1 MSPIRRTL
9 WGVALSL
16 VALTLIANA
25 IVSWRNTERLA
36 AGTAAS
42 AKSRDAIAAMD
53 ALLTTVVDAETGQR
67 GYLLTERVA
76 YLAPY
81 HAAVRASNERLR
93 ELRDLFA
100 TDARQLQR
108 VDGLQAMLQRKF
120 EELRHT
126 VELQD
131 SGQHDAAMQLVAT
144 DEGMR
149 LMADIRAAIEGLR
162 GAEQESQLRRDAIA
176 ERIYATGQFGRIVG
190 VVVGLLLIAL
200 VFVLLLRDLAA
211 RQRAAHEL
219 FVQREWLHATLHSIG
234 DAVIVSDTQS
244 RVQLLNPVAE
254 QLTGW
259 SEAQARGRPLHEV
272 FDIINETTREI
283 APNPVERALREG
295 HSVGL
300 ANHTVLRSRDGREYV
315 IEDSAAPARDGQGNV
330 QGVVM
335 VFHDATEK
343 RRAEIAL
350 SMASQEIARRAKEA
364 LINERTLNTI
374 LENAPIGICMTG
386 PLPDYPII
394 VISRQMQEWISA
406 AQGMPA
412 LDAYRKLLPDGR
424 EPPPDL
430 IPLNRVMQHGRYV
443 RDEPWLIERKGAPP
457 LTVIVNVAPVFD
469 EEGAIV
475 GAVHSW
481 VDLTERQHLDHELRV
496 SQSRLRVLVEA
507 NVIGLILSFDGDG
520 NVIQANKAF
529 LDMLGFDANDV
540 AAGRL
545 NLAAQT
551 PPESLQ
557 ADRAAFE
564 ELADLG
570 FCTPY
575 EKEFFGK
582 GSERRIAVVVG
593 YAKVAEA
600 ENEFVGFA
608 LDISAR
614 KDLERKLRDR
624 TEELLGADRRKDE
637 FLAMLAHE
645 LRNPLAPL
653 RNVVHLLD
661 SPRAAEPAFVANLLP
676 MMRRQ
681 IDHLVRL
688 VDDLLDAA
696 RISQGKITIEHKVV
710 EIMPS
715 LRAAIES
722 LEPLLKARGHRLELD
737 MQRQPLHVLGD
748 ATRLTQMFSN
758 ILHNAA
764 KYTPNGGH
772 IRMSLARDGDSAVV
786 RVIDNGQGISPTLLP
801 RIFETFIQDDQ
812 SLARSA
818 GGLGVGL
825 ALVRRLTQLHGGS
838 VTAKSAGPGKGSEFK
853 LRLPLTDPA
862 AAGAAEARTP
872 AHLQSAPPGTH
883 RRVLVIDDNADLAAS
898 MATLLELWG
907 HDVRVLHDGHE
918 AIETARAFGA
928 EIVLLDIGLPGV
940 DGFEVA
946 RAIRATPELRHVRL
960 IAITGYGQSHDR
972 ARALEVGFDAHLVKP
987 VQPEVLAGLLSE
999 PTQAPM
1005 QNRSA

>member
-9 WGVALSL
+9 WGIALSL

-25 IVSWRNTERLA
+25 LVSMHNTQRLA
-36 AGTAAS
+36 RGTSES
-42 AKSRDAIAAMD
+42 AVSREAISAID

-67 GYLLTERVA
+67 GYLLTERPT
-76 YLAPY
+76 YLRPY
-81 HAAVRASNERLR
+81 HDAVRAANERLQQLR
-93 ELRDLFA
+93 ELFA
-100 TDARQLQR
+100 ANPRQQERLGNLQP
-108 VDGLQAMLQRKF
+108 LIERKF
-120 EELRHT
+120 DELRRT
-126 VELQD
+126 VDLQD
-131 SGQHDAAMQLVAT
+131 AGHHDEAMHEVAT
-144 DEGMR
+144 DEGMQ
-149 LMADIRAAIEGLR
+149 LMADIRARIDELR
-162 GAEQESQLRRDAIA
+162 SAELQLQRERDVAA
-176 ERIYATGQFGRIVG
+176 QRIYVTGQTGRIVG
-190 VVVGLLLIAL
+190 AVIGLLLIAL
-200 VFVLLLRDLAA
+200 VFALLMRDLAA
-211 RQRAAHEL
+211 RQRGAHEL
-219 FVQREWLHATLHSIG
+219 FLQREWLHATLHSIG
-234 DAVIVSDTQS
+234 DAVIVCDPHG
-244 RVQLLNPVAE
+244 RVQLLNPIAE

-259 SEAQARGRPLHEV
+259 SDADARGRELREV
-272 FDIINETTREI
+272 FDIINETTREP
-283 APNPVERALREG
+283 AQDPVQRALDEG
-295 HSVGL
+295 HTVGL

-315 IEDSAAPARDGQGNV
+315 IEDSAAPARDARGNV
-330 QGVVM
+330 QGAVM
-335 VFHDATEK
+335 VFHDATER

-350 SMASQEIARRAKEA
+350 SMASQEIARRASEA
-364 LINERTLNTI
+364 LVNERTLNTI

-386 PLPDYPII
+386 PAPDYPIV
-394 VISRQMQEWISA
+394 VISRLMQEWIGA

-412 LDAYRKLLPDGR
+412 LSAYRKLLPDGR

-430 IPLNRVMQHGRYV
+430 IPLNRVMQHGQYV
-443 RDEPWLIERKGAPP
+443 RDEPWLIERKGGPP
-457 LTVIVNVAPVFD
+457 LTVIVNVAPVRD
-469 EEGAIV
+469 EEGTIV

-507 NVIGLILSFDGDG
+507 NVIGLILSFDGNG

-545 NLAAQT
+545 NLAVQT

-557 ADRAAFE
+557 ADREAFD

-575 EKEFFGK
+575 EKEFFSK

-600 ENEFVGFA
+600 DNEYVGFA

-624 TEELLGADRRKDE
+624 TEELLGADKRKDE

-661 SPRAAEPAFVANLLP
+661 TPRATEASFVANLLP

-696 RISQGKITIEHKVV
+696 RISQGKITIERKIV
-710 EIMPS
+710 EIRPS
-715 LRAAIES
+715 VRAAIES
-722 LEPLLKARGHRLELD
+722 LEPLIKARGHRLELD
-737 MQRQPLHVLGD
+737 LERAPLYVLGD

-764 KYTPNGGH
+764 KYTPNGGV
-772 IRMSLARDGDSAVV
+772 IRLSLAREGGEAVV
-786 RVIDNGQGISPTLLP
+786 RVRDNGQGISPTLLP

-825 ALVRRLTQLHGGS
+825 ALVRRLTELHGGS
-838 VTAKSAGPGKGSEFK
+838 VSATSAGPGQGSEFE
-853 LRLPLTDPA
+853 LRLPLADA
-862 AAGAAEARTP
+862 ASSASAESPPRAALQDAAHGAK
-872 AHLQSAPPGTH
+872 Q
-883 RRVLVIDDNADLAAS
+883 RVLVVDDNADLAAS

-907 HDVRVLHDGHE
+907 HEVRVLHDGRD
-918 AIETARAFGA
+918 ALDAARAFHPDA
-928 EIVLLDIGLPGV
+928 VLLDIGLPGI
-940 DGFEVA
+940 DGFEIA
-946 RAIRATPELRHVRL
+946 RAIRAAPDLRNLRL

-972 ARALEVGFDAHLVKP
+972 ARAIEVGFDAHLIKP
-987 VQPEVLAGLLSE
+987 VQPEVLANLLGDNST
-999 PTQAPM
+999 PAP
-1005 QNRSA
+1005 A